1 MGTFVFKLRSTV
13 ALVGVSLLVQPARS
27 SPVPVQASAKVISS
41 VDVWAQAATQM
52 LLSRS
57 PGVLIL
63 TIPGTAGSAAS
74 SIELTAT
81 GAEERG
87 LFVFTA
93 SKLNAQLISQ
103 ITKLL
108 EQASTSLAVSS
119 SLSTELSTSGALNG
133 QGVQIAVLKT
143 AAGVDGD
150 GTLAV
155 IITFD

>member
-1 MGTFVFKLRSTV
+1 
-13 ALVGVSLLVQPARS
+13 
-27 SPVPVQASAKVISS
+27 
-41 VDVWAQAATQM
+41 M